1 MYLNEFCDFKTSYE
15 PTAFETLNIFQ
26 CYNRLKPSK
35 VSKCDVKR
43 KCKTD
48 IRVKTGNSNM
58 GVALLCPLT
67 TLLINLDSY

>member
-1 MYLNEFCDFKTSYE
+1 
-15 PTAFETLNIFQ
+15 
-26 CYNRLKPSK
+26 LKPSK
-35 VSKCDVKR
+35 VSKCDVKMV